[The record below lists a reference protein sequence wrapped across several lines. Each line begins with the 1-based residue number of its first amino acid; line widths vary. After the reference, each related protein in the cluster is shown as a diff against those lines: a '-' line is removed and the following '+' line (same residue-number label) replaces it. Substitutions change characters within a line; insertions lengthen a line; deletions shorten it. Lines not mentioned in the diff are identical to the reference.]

1 MGNVPRI
8 SRETL
13 LGVLVG
19 VGMLAGIRAA
29 FWLGCKL
36 LGVL

>member
-1 MGNVPRI
+1 MRNVPRI

-29 FWLGCKL
+29 FWIGCKL

>member
-1 MGNVPRI
+1 MRNVPEI

-13 LGVLVG
+13 WGVLFG

-29 FWLGCKL
+29 FWIGCKL
-36 LGVL
+36 LGVI

>member
-1 MGNVPRI
+1 MRNVPEI

-19 VGMLAGIRAA
+19 VAMLGGIRAA
-29 FWLGCKL
+29 FWIGCKL